1 MFGLTIYTNRY
12 NFNNMKKISFAFLLI
27 AALPLFLNAQS
38 IRQENILYGAAYY
51 HEYMPYERLDEDVRM
66 MKEAGISVVRVGEST
81 WSLFEPRDGEFEF
94 AWMDR
99 IIDKMHEA
107 GIKVILGTPTY
118 SIPAWLWHKHPEIL
132 IDYRNGREASY
143 GIRQNMNI
151 ASPTFLFYSERIIR
165 KMMEHY
171 ASHPGIIGYQVDNET
186 EARGV
191 NNYDFHVSFV
201 NHLKKKYKTTENLNK
216 IWGLNYWGMT
226 VDSWEEVPP
235 RDGVT
240 NTGYKLEWARFNRKA
255 VADFLT
261 WQSEIVAEYKRDDQ
275 FVMHCFMPSV
285 QNIDQIASASKM
297 DIMAMNVYHGQQDEL
312 TGNEIAFAGD
322 YFRSVKGDNYLV
334 TETNAQTTGWT
345 SKTQQPP
352 YPGQMRQNVYAHIG
366 SGANMVEYWHWHSI
380 HYGQEIYWKGV
391 LSHDLQPNRA
401 YAEVSKTAHELQ
413 KFGTKLVNLKKKN
426 DVAIL
431 FSHDSND
438 ALNFM
443 PFNGSGSEWQESTNN
458 AYRNELVAQF
468 HKVLYQNN
476 IGVDF
481 IFPENLD
488 LEKYKLVI
496 IPSLYV
502 ASDKLLRQITDYI
515 KNGGHVIMQ
524 FKSGFSDENSM
535 VRPVMAPGPLRE
547 ACGFYYQEFSNIKAL
562 PLKDNP
568 FQVEDN
574 IATDWME
581 YLIPETARA
590 LAYYDH
596 PYFSEY
602 PAVTINEFGKGTLL
616 YEGSIFSDQIQ
627 TKLIQEAVERA
638 GIAYPDFQFSWPL
651 IAKSGVNDDGNGV
664 HFYYN
669 YSSEGMEFSYPH
681 SNGLELV
688 SGKSVEE
695 GESLT
700 VEAWDVIIIEED

>member
-1 MFGLTIYTNRY
+1 
-12 NFNNMKKISFAFLLI
+12 MKPLSHILLLL
-27 AALPLFLNAQS
+27 AVLPVFLNAQP
-38 IRQENILYGAAYY
+38 IHQDNILYGVAYY

-99 IIDKMHEA
+99 IIDKFHEA

-132 IDYRNGREASY
+132 LDYTDGKEASY

-151 ASPTFLFYSERIIR
+151 TNPTYLFYSERIIR
-165 KMMEHY
+165 KMMAHF
-171 ASHPGIIGYQVDNET
+171 ASHPGIIGFQVDNET

-201 NHLKKKYKTTENLNK
+201 NHLKKKYKTPENLNK

-226 VDSWEEVPP
+226 IDSWEEVPP
-235 RDGVT
+235 RDAVT

-261 WQSEIVAEYKRDDQ
+261 WQTEIVREYKREDQ
-275 FVMHCFMPSV
+275 FVTHCFMPSV
-285 QNIDQIASASKM
+285 QNIDQHRSSEKM
-297 DIMAMNVYHGQQDEL
+297 DLLAVNIYHGQQDEL
-312 TGNEIAFAGD
+312 TGNEIAFSGD
-322 YFRSVKGDNYLV
+322 FFRSVKHSNYLV

-401 YAEVSKTAHELQ
+401 YAEVSKTAHEL
-413 KFGTKLVNLKKKN
+413 KRFGKKIVNLKKDNK
-426 DVAIL
+426 VAIL

-443 PFNGSGSEWQESTNN
+443 PFNGDGPNWSESTNN
-458 AYRNELVAQF
+458 AYRNQLVAQF
-468 HKVLYQNN
+468 HRVLYQNN

-481 IFPENLD
+481 IFPEDPD
-488 LEKYKLVI
+488 LEKYDLVI
-496 IPSLYV
+496 VPALYV
-502 ASDKLLRQITDYI
+502 ASDALLGQINDYI
-515 KNGGHVIMQ
+515 RNGGHVIMQ

-535 VRPVMAPGPLRE
+535 VRPVLAPGPLRE
-547 ACGFYYQEFSNIKAL
+547 ACGFYYQEFSNIKSL

-568 FQVEDN
+568 YDVEDN
-574 IATDWME
+574 RVVDWME
-581 YLIPETARA
+581 FLIPESAKA
-590 LAYYDH
+590 LAYYNH
-596 PYFSEY
+596 PYFSQY
-602 PAVTINEFGKGTLL
+602 PAVTINDFGKGTLL
-616 YEGSIFSDQIQ
+616 YEGTVLSDQIQ
-627 TKLIQEAVERA
+627 TRIIKEAVERA
-638 GIAYPDFQFSWPL
+638 GISNPDHQYAWPL
-651 IAKSGVNDDGNGV
+651 IAKTGKNDDGNMV

-669 YSSEGMEFSYPH
+669 YSSKPLDLKYPH
-681 SNGLELV
+681 PSGKELV
-688 SGKSVEE
+688 TDEVVAKGVQVVIEPWGVVVIEE
-695 GESLT
+695 GKER
-700 VEAWDVIIIEED
+700 